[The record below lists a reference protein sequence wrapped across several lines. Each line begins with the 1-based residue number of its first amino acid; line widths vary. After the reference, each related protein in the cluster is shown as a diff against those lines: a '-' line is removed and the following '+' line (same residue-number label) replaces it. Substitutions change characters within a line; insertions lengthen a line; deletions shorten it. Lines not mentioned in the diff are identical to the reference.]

1 MAQTSSSSSA
11 PSGDSA
17 SIELHNDRAEIEQL
31 QVRIAEDLARLNY
44 PKASLFAV
52 RLAIHEAVT
61 NAFVHGHKSLPPS
74 TPVKFNFEVDDRHLA
89 IRIEDQGPGFDPAGV
104 PDPTLDDRVEATSG
118 RGLMLIRAYMAKAQ
132 YSKGGRC
139 LEMEYLKPVPKA

>member
-1 MAQTSSSSSA
+1 MAQTLPGSSV
-11 PSGDSA
+11 PQGDSA
-17 SIELHNDRAEIEQL
+17 SLDLLNDRAAIEQL
-31 QVRIAEDLARLNY
+31 QQRIAEALARLQY

-52 RLAIHEAVT
+52 RLAIHEAIT
-61 NAFVHGHKSLPPS
+61 NAFVHGHKGLPS
-74 TPVKFNFEVDDRHLA
+74 TTPIKFEFAVDEHRLS
-89 IRIEDQGPGFDPAGV
+89 IRIEDRGAGFDPASV

-139 LEMEYLKPVPKA
+139 LEMEYLKPAPKA

>member
-1 MAQTSSSSSA
+1 MAQTSPGSSA

-17 SIELHNDRAEIEQL
+17 SIELHNDRDAIEQL
-31 QVRIAEDLARLNY
+31 QQRIADDLTRLNY

-52 RLAIHEAVT
+52 RLAIHEAIT
-61 NAFVHGHKSLPPS
+61 NAFVHGHKSVPAT
-74 TPVKFNFEVDDRHLA
+74 TPVKFQFEVNERHLS
-89 IRIEDQGPGFDPAGV
+89 ICIEDRGPGFDPASV

-118 RGLMLIRAYMAKAQ
+118 RGLMLIRAYMAKVQ

-139 LEMEYLKPVPKA
+139 LEMQYLRPAAKA